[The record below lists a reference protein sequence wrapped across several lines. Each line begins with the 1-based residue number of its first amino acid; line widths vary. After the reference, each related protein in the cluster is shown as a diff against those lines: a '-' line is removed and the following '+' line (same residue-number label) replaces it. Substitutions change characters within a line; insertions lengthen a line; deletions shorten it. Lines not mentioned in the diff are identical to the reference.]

1 MKSIWLLFSCG
12 RCPVSGRQKRDLA
25 GDFNSGGG
33 GGIKRI
39 LRTENLK
46 VFIKNRFITEAAD
59 V

>member
-1 MKSIWLLFSCG
+1 M
-12 RCPVSGRQKRDLA
+12 SGRQKRDLA
-25 GDFNSGGG
+25 GDFNSPGGRG